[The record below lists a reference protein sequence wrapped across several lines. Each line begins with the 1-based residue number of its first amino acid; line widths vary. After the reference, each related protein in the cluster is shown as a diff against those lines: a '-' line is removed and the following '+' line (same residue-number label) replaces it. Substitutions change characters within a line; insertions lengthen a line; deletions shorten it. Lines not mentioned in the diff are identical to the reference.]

1 MPFAPLNAP
10 AQTLVDQQFIANRH
24 RLLELAAFLDRMDR
38 HGHSG
43 DFRVQALLNALEELR
58 RNTPDR
64 AKRVQLAL
72 SDPTSDPIE
81 KSPGKGASGAWQNLS

>member
-1 MPFAPLNAP
+1 MPFTPLNAP
-10 AQTLVDQQFIANRH
+10 SQLLVDQQFIANRH

-43 DFRVQALLNALEELR
+43 DFRVQALISALDELR
-58 RNTPDR
+58 HDSPDR

-72 SDPTSDPIE
+72 SDPTAQPIE
-81 KSPGKGASGAWQNLS
+81 KSPGKGASGAWQKPS